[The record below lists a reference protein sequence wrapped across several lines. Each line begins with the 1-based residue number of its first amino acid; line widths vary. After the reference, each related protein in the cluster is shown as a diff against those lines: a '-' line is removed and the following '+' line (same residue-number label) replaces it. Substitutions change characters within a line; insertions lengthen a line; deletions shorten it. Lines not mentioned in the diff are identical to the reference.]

1 MSTDNNQQSGAKAAG
16 SSKASAACSVRE
28 APAGAFLL
36 PVDNAGMT
44 PNPIK
49 LPKKPRIEQAAPLP
63 DQRKFIVLPFR
74 AATDYA
80 LTPMQL
86 RVLLVLCSYCNR
98 GGIAWVGSAKIAEL
112 LKREASNIGRHLQN
126 LERKG
131 YIKVVC
137 KGFKG
142 QRAHT
147 RQVIFDKTI
156 SADDAAAISGEAAP
170 YQQREALRH
179 NQASLNTK
187 GDVMARKRKETVT
200 SNAGNLNLDDGVN
213 TSFELNSVNQWL
225 ELERA
230 VGAEL
235 LSVARE
241 QCGAGATIEQVQ
253 TKLKALLS

>member
-1 MSTDNNQQSGAKAAG
+1 M
-16 SSKASAACSVRE
+16 E
-28 APAGAFLL
+28 APSGAFLL

-49 LPKKPRIEQAAPLP
+49 LPKKPRIEQAVPLP

-112 LKREASNIGRHLQN
+112 LKRESSNIGRHLQN

-147 RQVIFDKTI
+147 RQVLFDKTI
-156 SADDAAAISGEAAP
+156 TADDAAAISGEAAP
-170 YQQREALRH
+170 YQQREALSH
-179 NQASLNTK
+179 NQASFDTK
-187 GDVMARKRKETVT
+187 GDVMARKKKQTA
-200 SNAGNLNLDDGVN
+200 NPGAGNLDLDDGVSA
-213 TSFELNSVNQWL
+213 SFDLNSVNQWQQ
-225 ELERA
+225 LERT
-230 VGAEL
+230 VGSEMLAL
-235 LSVARE
+235 ARSK
-241 QCGAGATIEQVQ
+241 AGGDAATVEQVQ
-253 TKLKALLS
+253 QVLNLLLR

>member
-1 MSTDNNQQSGAKAAG
+1 MQPKRIQ
-16 SSKASAACSVRE
+16 
-28 APAGAFLL
+28 
-36 PVDNAGMT
+36 
-44 PNPIK
+44 

-98 GGIAWVGSAKIAEL
+98 GGIAWVGSAKIAEML
-112 LKREASNIGRHLQN
+112 NREASNIGRHLQN

-147 RQVIFDKTI
+147 RQVLFDKTI
-156 SADDAAAISGEAAP
+156 TADDAAAISGEAAP
-170 YQQREALRH
+170 YQQREALNH
-179 NQASLNTK
+179 NQDSFNTK
-187 GDVMARKRKETVT
+187 GDVMARKKKQTV
-200 SNAGNLNLDDGVN
+200 NPGAGNLDLNQGIES
-213 TSFELNSVNQWL
+213 SFDFNSVNQWQQ
-225 ELERA
+225 LERS
-230 VGAEL
+230 VGADML
-235 LSVARE
+235 ALARSK
-241 QCGAGATIEQVQ
+241 AGGDAATVEQVQ
-253 TKLKALLS
+253 QVLNVMLR